1 MRITIPLSPITS
13 AHGVSPSSKNMDN
26 HFDSSKKLSTGYSKE
41 QGLDSTDIVFQRF
54 VQMAW

>member
-1 MRITIPLSPITS
+1 
-13 AHGVSPSSKNMDN
+13 MDN